1 MSFIRP
7 EVSRQLAPWR
17 EAIAASAA
25 VALGLWLI
33 WLGGYLLAPIG
44 ALVLAFGVIWAGIAL
59 RRLRFRRAI
68 AAPGVVEVDGGQVG
82 YLGPTFGGYVSLRE
96 LTEIRLIDI
105 HGKRHWRLKQTDG
118 QVLLIPV
125 AAAGAELLHDAFATL
140 PGVDMAVLSRALDAQ
155 ASTEVLWRRPAHAA
169 LT

>member
-1 MSFIRP
+1 MSFVRP
-7 EVSRQLAPWR
+7 EVRASFASWR
-17 EAIAASAA
+17 EVLAAAA
-25 VALGLWLI
+25 VAAMGLWLI
-33 WLGGYLLAPIG
+33 WLGGYLLVP
-44 ALVLAFGVIWAGIAL
+44 LGVIFGTFGLIWAAIAL
-59 RRLRFRRAI
+59 RRRRFARTVE
-68 AAPGVVEVDGGQVG
+68 APGVVEVDEGQVG

-105 HGKRHWRLKQTDG
+105 HGKRHWRLRQADG

-140 PGVDMAVLSRALDAQ
+140 PGIEMTVLSRALDARQ
-155 ASTEVLWRRPAHAA
+155 GTDILWRRTKHAS